1 MQARDGTEREE
12 SNSWLLSSC
21 AYFYISIAEIKS
33 VKSHSFHL
41 KEPGTQVRK
50 INFMNSKN
58 LALNSKA
65 RILEDSVHR
74 I

>member
-21 AYFYISIAEIKS
+21 AYFYISIAEIKIL
-33 VKSHSFHL
+33 KSHSFHL

-65 RILEDSVHR
+65 RILEDSVHTV
-74 I
+74 